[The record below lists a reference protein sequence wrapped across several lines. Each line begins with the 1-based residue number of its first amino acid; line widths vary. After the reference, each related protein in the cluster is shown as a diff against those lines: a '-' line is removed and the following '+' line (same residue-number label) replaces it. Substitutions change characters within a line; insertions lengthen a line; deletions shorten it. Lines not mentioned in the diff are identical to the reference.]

1 MTIAGHAACSHPWS
15 ACEGRGAP
23 SAAPVSWVNHATS
36 GLPAPGLI
44 YSQPMLALTPPE
56 LVELLITLPPER
68 TPFIWGPP
76 GIGKSA
82 LVREAADLLSI
93 PCVTLLGTQIA
104 PEDLIGVPR
113 IRSID
118 GGVFV
123 TEFCPPRAI
132 LRSEPFL
139 LFIDELNSAVPD
151 VQKAFYSLILDRR
164 LGDYAL
170 PIGSRVVGAGNRV
183 EDRAL
188 VRPMATALANR
199 MVHVALGP
207 DAEAWLQW
215 GASNDIHALVL
226 AFVRARPDRLFE
238 LPPTDATP
246 AYPTPRAWHMLS
258 DALFGVSDRLWAAT
272 AAGCVGDRA
281 GAEWSAFAKRA
292 LEAPPLEAIAEGR
305 ASVPRDPELIYFL
318 GASCLARLGSNQPA
332 AGELAGK
339 VVIALGAASKEVAVW
354 VVDSALARKKKTA
367 AASAFED
374 FIRSSGS
381 QVLVDVIRL
390 GRYARDATP

>member
-1 MTIAGHAACSHPWS
+1 
-15 ACEGRGAP
+15 
-23 SAAPVSWVNHATS
+23 
-36 GLPAPGLI
+36 
-44 YSQPMLALTPPE
+44 MLALTPPE
-56 LVELLITLPPER
+56 LCELLITLPADR

-82 LVREAADLLSI
+82 LVREAADLLSLD
-93 PCVTLLGTQIA
+93 CVTLLGTQIA

-113 IRSID
+113 IRPGDEAIRGNGSR
-118 GGVFV
+118 GGPTHV

-164 LGDYAL
+164 LGDYVL
-170 PIGSRVVGAGNRV
+170 PPGSRVVGAGNRV

-199 MVHVALGP
+199 MVHIALIA
-207 DAEAWLQW
+207 DAEAWLTW
-215 GASNDIHALVL
+215 GATTGLHPVVL

-258 DALFGVSDRLWAAT
+258 DSIATVGEHLWPAL
-272 AAGCVGDRA
+272 AAGTVGDRA
-281 GAEWSAFAKRA
+281 GAEWCAFARRA
-292 LEAPPLEAIAEGR
+292 LEAPSLEAIASGT
-305 ASVPRDPELIYFL
+305 ATVPRDPELIYFL
-318 GASCLARLGSNQPA
+318 GASCLSRLSSA
-332 AGELAGK
+332 SREDGELAGR
-339 VVIALGAASKEVAVW
+339 VVAVLGAASKEVAVW
-354 VVDSALARKKKTA
+354 VVDAALARKRRTGA
-367 AASAFED
+367 LQAFDEH
-374 FIRSSGS
+374 IRTSGA
-381 QVLVDVIRL
+381 QILVDVLRL
-390 GRYARDATP
+390 GRFAREGAAR